1 MDVDITYCVPCE
13 FLDRAIEVQ
22 RHLLET
28 FGAQL
33 DEVSLVTGDHG
44 VFRVEAGDET
54 LYDKHEH
61 GEYDPDELARQLR
74 TRL

>member
-1 MDVDITYCVPCE
+1 MNVDITYCVPCG
-13 FLDRAIEVQ
+13 FLDRAVEVQ

-33 DEVSLVTGDHG
+33 DQVSLVTGDHG
-44 VFRVEAGDET
+44 VFRIEADGET

-61 GEYDPDELARQLR
+61 GEYDADELARELR
-74 TRL
+74 THL